1 MSIATIHPLIDAPL
15 CLDAVR
21 AQRIAKV
28 AEMASRLVETGA
40 HVDLGDSI
48 MVLVEAG
55 YSPFEVHALIA
66 DARQVAAEHVVAME
80 MCEPE
85 PVFASHRSEGFAG
98 D

>member
-1 MSIATIHPLIDAPL
+1 MAVITIHPLPDGPI

-40 HVDLGDSI
+40 FVDRGDSI
-48 MVLVEAG
+48 AVLVSFG
-55 YSPFEVHALIA
+55 YSPFEVHALLE

-80 MCEPE
+80 MCEP
-85 PVFASHRSEGFAG
+85 
-98 D
+98 

>member
-1 MSIATIHPLIDAPL
+1 MQMSIITIHPLIDGPI

-40 HVDLGDSI
+40 FVDHSDSI
-48 MVLVEAG
+48 MVLASFG
-55 YSPFEVHALIA
+55 YSAFEVHALLD

-80 MCEPE
+80 MCEP
-85 PVFASHRSEGFAG
+85 
-98 D
+98 